1 MKLDRLPWIDI
12 SPYDQVLTD
21 LISSCQ
27 KRDVGLICVQ
37 GPNGSGKSR
46 ILTELLSALS
56 FDATASLIAL
66 SGNDN
71 EVFYHNVEVS
81 SNLLHLNDPEF
92 LHHFTLT
99 LESILKE
106 KQHFYIL
113 IDDVEALP
121 YELIAGIMN
130 ILNDNLAFKEQ
141 VTLVVFMGV
150 MPIQLE
156 TRRLFVGAEM
166 ITLKGMNL
174 TQAKQFI
181 DKVYHY
187 THQSKQLTMSE
198 VNHLNGLSY
207 GYAGR
212 LIKLLE
218 QYLDQPRQAKAYKP
232 WWIAIIVL
240 FLPLIGVFL
249 WFQYYSNNIDIHK
262 EIVLE
267 PIITEESEPVPVK
280 KEIIPVKVILPIQDD
295 SQVDPTINTI
305 ITPISDVFIGPILTE
320 NSQPEILNAEPVI
333 QEVPKTD
340 IKPVDID
347 NNIDKKTVYNYVIEL
362 GRHQSKEQLER
373 TLKGRSIPGKAQFTQ
388 IEVKGSKIWI
398 AYIGPYGSE
407 EQAQQG
413 KAKLPASLQS
423 LPLKVRKEF

>member
-21 LISSCQ
+21 LVSSCQ
-27 KRDVGLICVQ
+27 KRDVSLICVQ

-46 ILTELLSALS
+46 VLTELLSTLS

-81 SNLLHLNDPEF
+81 SDLLNLKDPKF
-92 LHHFTLT
+92 LHNFTLT
-99 LESILKE
+99 LEAILKD

-121 YELIAGIMN
+121 YEIIQN
-130 ILNDNLAFKEQ
+130 ITTIVSENPAFEKQ
-141 VTLVVFMGV
+141 VTLIVFMGV
-150 MPIQLE
+150 MPIHLE
-156 TRRLFVGAEM
+156 TRRLLVGAQM
-166 ITLKGMNL
+166 ITLKGMSL

-181 DKVYHY
+181 DKAYHY
-187 THQSKQLTMSE
+187 ARQPKELTMSE
-198 VNHLNGLSY
+198 VNHLHGLSY
-207 GYAGR
+207 GYVGR

-218 QYLDQPRQAKAYKP
+218 QSLESSNVLKPHKA
-232 WWIAIIVL
+232 WWMPITVL
-240 FLPLIGVFL
+240 SLLLIGLFM
-249 WFQYYSNNIDIHK
+249 WFQYDFDVVDDHKDIS
-262 EIVLE
+262 V
-267 PIITEESEPVPVK
+267 EPVITTNPVPIK
-280 KEIIPVKVILPIQDD
+280 KEIIPVKVILPIQEHIPLNSSLEEQSAHD
-295 SQVDPTINTI
+295 I
-305 ITPISDVFIGPILTE
+305 FIGPILSTDDDPE
-320 NSQPEILNAEPVI
+320 TLNSI
-333 QEVPKTD
+333 QEIVERKAKIEP
-340 IKPVDID
+340 IKID
-347 NNIDKKTVYNYVIEL
+347 DNIDKKTVYNYVIEL

-388 IEVKGSKIWI
+388 VEVKGSKIWI

-413 KAKLPASLQS
+413 KAKLPASLQN

>member
-27 KRDVGLICVQ
+27 KRDVSLIGVQ

-56 FDATASLIAL
+56 FDVTASLIAL

-81 SNLLHLNDPEF
+81 SDLLHLNDPEF

-113 IDDVEALP
+113 IDDVEALS

-130 ILNDNLAFKEQ
+130 ILNENPAFKEQ

-156 TRRLFVGAEM
+156 IRRLFVGAEM

-181 DKVYHY
+181 DKIYHY

-218 QYLDQPRQAKAYKP
+218 QYLDPTHQSKSYKA
-232 WWIAIIVL
+232 WWIAIAVL
-240 FLPLIGVFL
+240 SLPLMGIFL
-249 WFQYYSNNIDIHK
+249 WFQYNADNTEVHK

-267 PIITEESEPVPVK
+267 PRIIEEPELDPVPIK
-280 KEIIPVKVILPIQDD
+280 KEVIPVKVILPIHDD
-295 SQVDPTINTI
+295 TQVSLSINTV
-305 ITPISDVFIGPILTE
+305 TEPELFIGPILSD
-320 NSQPEILNAEPVI
+320 NSHRETFSIEPVT
-333 QEVPKTD
+333 QVPKVE
-340 IKPVDID
+340 IEPVDLD
-347 NNIDKKTVYNYVIEL
+347 SNIDKKTVYNYVIEL

-398 AYIGPYGSE
+398 AYIGPYGNE